1 MMDGVIKYHVQHRN
15 SKTPDFAQ
23 YTELEAL
30 RSRLFSLGLI
40 GETPDGIGYGNLSF
54 RNKGERSFTIT
65 ATQTGKQS
73 KLNPAEYIRI
83 TDYDFDTF
91 TVFSEGEFKP
101 SSEALSHAM
110 IYEVHPDIQA
120 VIHIHARPLWQM
132 MIDTHT
138 LATTA
143 EYGTADMVHEIANL
157 YQSCDPFKHNAFV
170 MKGHEDGIITFG
182 KTIQQAELK
191 LYQIIQTYLDKQK
204 SNGINNDTAT

>member
-1 MMDGVIKYHVQHRN
+1 MIDGVIKYHVSHTQK
-15 SKTPDFAQ
+15 STPAFAAFPDV
-23 YTELEAL
+23 EAL
-30 RSRLFSLGLI
+30 RSRLVALGLI

-54 RNKGERSFTIT
+54 RNQGERAFTIT
-65 ATQTGKQS
+65 ATQTGKQP
-73 KLNPAEYIRI
+73 KLQPAEYIHI
-83 TDYDFDTF
+83 TDYNFDTF

-110 IYEVHPDIQA
+110 IYEANPEIQA
-120 VIHIHARPLWQM
+120 VIHIHSKPLWQM
-132 MIDTHT
+132 MLDTHT

-191 LYQIIQTYLDKQK
+191 LYHIIQTYLDKQK

>member
-1 MMDGVIKYHVQHRN
+1 MIDGVIKYHVQHRN

-157 YQSCDPFKHNAFV
+157 YQSRDPFKHNAFV

-182 KTIQQAELK
+182 KGIKESELK
-191 LYQIIQTYLDKQK
+191 LYQLIQQLLLNTQ
-204 SNGINNDTAT
+204 

>member
-1 MMDGVIKYHVQHRN
+1 MMDGVIKYHVQHHN
-15 SKTPDFAQ
+15 TKTPDFSQ
-23 YTELEAL
+23 YAELEAL
-30 RSRLFSLGLI
+30 RSRLFALGLI

-54 RNKGERSFTIT
+54 RNKGERKFTIT
-65 ATQTGKQS
+65 ATQTGKQP

-120 VIHIHARPLWQM
+120 VIHIHSKPLWQM

-143 EYGTADMVHEIANL
+143 EYGTADMVQEIADI
-157 YQSCDPFKHNAFV
+157 YQSHNPFKHNAFV

-182 KTIQQAELK
+182 KTIQQAELT
-191 LYQIIQTYLDKQK
+191 LYHLIQ
-204 SNGINNDTAT
+204 ATLNQV